1 MSENDSLNP
10 LDWYTVGRRDL
21 KAAQSLLRDDDE
33 VLAVAGLLLQQ
44 SLEKYLKGYLLSKL
58 RGYSET

>member
-44 SLEKYLKGYLLSKL
+44 SLENI
-58 RGYSET
+58 